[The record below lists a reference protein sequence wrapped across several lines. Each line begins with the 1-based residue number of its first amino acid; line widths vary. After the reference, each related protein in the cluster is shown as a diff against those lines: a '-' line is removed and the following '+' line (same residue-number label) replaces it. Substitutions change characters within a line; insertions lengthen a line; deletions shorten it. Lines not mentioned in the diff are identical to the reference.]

1 MRFFAFEDLL
11 NQRLAA
17 DEFGIGLAHF
27 RHQCR
32 HQSVHQRFAR
42 PEKVGVT
49 HRAAH
54 YSAKNITAPFVGWQ
68 YAVGHKEACRTQVIG
83 DDAVAGCP
91 VPFGLYACQ
100 AFARSDQVPEC
111 VCVVIVMHA
120 LHHGCDTFDPHAGVD
135 AGLWQVGENLVV
147 FLRVLHEN
155 EVPYLHEPV
164 AVFLGRSRRA
174 APDVIAMIVK
184 YLRAGTA
191 WSIGTHGP
199 EIILGRNADDLFV
212 RKSGPFLPQIE
223 CLVVGMVDG
232 DQKAFGVEAPFLGEK
247 GPGVIDRLFLEIVPE
262 TEVSEHLEEGMMA
275 RRVADIIEIVV
286 LAACSHAFLSTGC
299 ALRRWRFQT
308 REGIL
313 ERDHARIDEHE
324 RWIAE
329 RDKRGA
335 GDFRMFVGGEIVEK
349 AAADVVGRSHGEAS
363 KQSRGMRQA

>member
-1 MRFFAFEDLL
+1 M
-11 NQRLAA
+11 
-17 DEFGIGLAHF
+17 
-27 RHQCR
+27 
-32 HQSVHQRFAR
+32 
-42 PEKVGVT
+42 
-49 HRAAH
+49 
-54 YSAKNITAPFVGWQ
+54 
-68 YAVGHKEACRTQVIG
+68 IG
-83 DDAVAGCP
+83 DDAVAGGP

-111 VCVVIVMHA
+111 VRIVIVMHA

-135 AGLWQVGENLVV
+135 AGLWQVGDDLVV

-155 EVPYLHEPV
+155 EVPDFHEPV

-191 WSIGTHGP
+191 WSIRTHGP

-223 CLVVGMVDG
+223 CFVVCMIDG
-232 DQKAFGVEAPFLGEK
+232 DQKAFRVEAPFLGEK
-247 GPGVIDRLFLEIVPE
+247 GPGVVDRLFLEIVPE
-262 TEVSEHLEEGMMA
+262 TEISEHLEEGMMA

-286 LAACSHAFLSTGC
+286 LAPCSHAFLGAGC
-299 ALRRWRFQT
+299 ALRWRCFQT
-308 REGIL
+308 GEGIL

-363 KQSRGMRQA
+363 KQSRGMRQARKPSQTVRYRRSAVDETDVHRRTVPDRPGPDARKSLCSGCIATKYDGTVHREACDLAGQHRPMAVNSRPVIVTIPGNKA